1 MNRTSIS
8 GRTRVAAVI
17 GHPIEHSLSP
27 TIHNA
32 GFESLD
38 VDWAYVALDVDVD
51 GLANVLR
58 LCRGGALAGLSV
70 TMPLKTATFDA
81 LDSVSPSAEMLRSVN
96 TVSCDDEGRLQGH
109 STDGDGLVDSL
120 IDEGVVLSGR
130 SVLVLGWGG
139 AARSVV
145 DALRRHDVERVG
157 VANRSGVP
165 EEELQRIAG
174 PSRSIEWTARH
185 VAVSEHDVVINC
197 TSLGMGADG
206 TSPIDPDAIPGDVVV
221 VDLVY
226 HPLET
231 PLMRAASANGCQVVG
246 GLGMLVH
253 QAARQQEIWL
263 GTRPDTSVMRVAALR
278 ALAERR

>member
-1 MNRTSIS
+1 MNRRAIS

-27 TIHNA
+27 AIHNA
-32 GFESLD
+32 GFDSLG
-38 VDWAYVALDVDVD
+38 VDWAYVAFDVGVE
-51 GLANVLR
+51 GLTGVLQ
-58 LCRGGALAGLSV
+58 LCRSGALAGLSV
-70 TMPLKTATFDA
+70 TMPLKTATFEA
-81 LDSVSPSAEMLRSVN
+81 LEFVSPSAEMLRSVN
-96 TVSCDDEGRLQGH
+96 TVSCDEEGRLHGH

-120 IDEGVVLSGR
+120 IEEGVVLRGV

-145 DALRRHDVERVG
+145 DALRRHGVG
-157 VANRSGVP
+157 RLSVANRSGVP
-165 EEELQRIAG
+165 EEELRRIAG
-174 PSRSIEWTARH
+174 SSRSIDWAIRH
-185 VAVSEHDVVINC
+185 AEVAHHDILINC
-197 TSLGMGADG
+197 TSLGMGTDG
-206 TSPIDPDAIPGDVVV
+206 STPIDTSAIPGDVVV

-231 PLMRAASANGCQVVG
+231 PLMRAATERGCHVVG

-263 GTRPDTSVMRVAALR
+263 GDRPDTSVMRLAALR